1 MPMDGPSGPARGQRV
16 TCAKQVVKATIIAMN
31 GQTFVGFNDVANP
44 QAVCPRGD
52 MPSNVGYH
60 LCRDV
65 CGQAGHAEVMAIE
78 AAGEHAE
85 GATLILEGHKAVCPT
100 CMAACNAAGIAR
112 IEVKEKPG

>member
-1 MPMDGPSGPARGQRV
+1 M
-16 TCAKQVVKATIIAMN
+16 TCAKQVVKATIIAVD
-31 GQTFVGFNDVANP
+31 GREFTGFNDCNNP
-44 QAVCPRGD
+44 QQLCPRGD

-65 CGQAGHAEVMAIE
+65 CAQPGHAEVIAIE
-78 AAGEHAE
+78 AAGDAAE

-112 IEVKEKPG
+112 IEVRG